1 MNIKSLVAAAVIA
14 AASISTVQAAQ
25 FVTGYDIANAR
36 TSGYGGWSHTYS
48 GAITSAG
55 GGLSNYTGGNGT
67 LNDGIVSA
75 NESSNQ
81 LFQLTDNTSITLHL
95 NSPTFL
101 SELNIFGASGNNG
114 NSIPGTLIGATLSF
128 GGISQVLSSTAWG
141 PACAAA
147 LCNDRFSFAGTS
159 LASIATNFI
168 TLSNFQVA
176 PGAWSTYFNASEISI
191 SGVAA
196 VSPVP
201 EPETY
206 AMLLAGLGLMGGMA
220 RRRKQKL
227 ATA

>member
-1 MNIKSLVAAAVIA
+1 MNTKSLIAAAVIA
-14 AASISTVQAAQ
+14 VSSISTAQAAQ
-25 FVTGYDIANAR
+25 FVTGYDVSNAR
-36 TSGYGGWSHTYS
+36 TSGYGGWTHTYS

-55 GGLSNYTGGNGT
+55 GGLFNYTGGNGT
-67 LNDGIVSA
+67 LNDGVISA
-75 NESSNQ
+75 NNLSNQ
-81 LFQLTDNTSITLHL
+81 LFSLADNSSITLHL

-101 SELNIFGASGNNG
+101 SELNIFGATGSGNG
-114 NSIPGTLIGATLSF
+114 IPGILTGATLSF
-128 GGISQVLSSTAWG
+128 GGLSQVFSSTPWG
-141 PACAAA
+141 PTCTSG
-147 LCNDRFSFAGTS
+147 LCNDKFSFAGTS
-159 LASIATNFI
+159 LASIATNVI

-176 PGAWSTYFNASEISI
+176 PGPWSTYFNASEISI